1 MMMGNTNEHTAAE
14 HILGRKTFNKL
25 RDTLECQATLGWER
39 LGYSHDNHND
49 NHNRSILDEDFAITI
64 LKLKGA
70 KNMNLSTCPSMLRHV
85 HAAGLGPVVRAASR
99 TWDLC

>member
-49 NHNRSILDEDFAITI
+49 NHNRSILDEDLK

-70 KNMNLSTCPSMLRHV
+70 KIMDLSTCPSMLPHV
-85 HAAGLGPVVRAASR
+85 HGPGLGPVVGAASR